1 MVAGTKNNDSFIG
14 VCDVFDYH
22 LDIYAVYFIF
32 PPPIFICM
40 QLMCA
45 QCCTPQKAFSIKYH
59 APCLHIS
66 HIHIESFPLS
76 KLQTHSRPEMR
87 FPSQTFLQTSAT
99 PSVFCTP
106 TTMTASCPANIT
118 TVWKTSV
125 QMTAFKPPWDKKA
138 PKALKGY
145 ICESRSIQLL
155 LKNKDPTK
163 KYLWVFFAGFLSV
176 LASYFYRV
184 AKAVLTEEQVIPI
197 RLSSIKSLSIYSKP
211 L

>member
-1 MVAGTKNNDSFIG
+1 MRYIWLSSGYI
-14 VCDVFDYH
+14 CRVFY
-22 LDIYAVYFIF
+22 F
-32 PPPIFICM
+32 PPPHLHLHATNVCSV
-40 QLMCA
+40 LY
-45 QCCTPQKAFSIKYH
+45 TPESFQYQISCPLPAYFTYSYRVVSIKQT
-59 APCLHIS
+59 
-66 HIHIESFPLS
+66 
-76 KLQTHSRPEMR
+76 QTHSRPEMR

-99 PSVFCTP
+99 PPVFCTP

>member
-1 MVAGTKNNDSFIG
+1 MVAGAKNNDSFIR

-32 PPPIFICM
+32 PPIFICM

-59 APCLHIS
+59 APCLHIL
-66 HIHIESFPLS
+66 HIHRKTLQRVVSIKQTSNALKTRDAVSLPDFPPNISHSSSLLHS
-76 KLQTHSRPEMR
+76 HHNDSQLPCKHHNSLKDVCPDDGLQTTLR
-87 FPSQTFLQTSAT
+87 Q
-99 PSVFCTP
+99 
-106 TTMTASCPANIT
+106 
-118 TVWKTSV
+118 
-125 QMTAFKPPWDKKA
+125 
-138 PKALKGY
+138 KGT
-145 ICESRSIQLL
+145 CESRSIQLL

-197 RLSSIKSLSIYSKP
+197 RLSSMKSPSIYSNP